1 MIDFVGHQKI
11 SKTCPVQK
19 GGYLSCLEETGI
31 VPLTEGLSAV
41 SLANE
46 RLSVL
51 ELRGQAQQ
59 TREFHLHMEDCCF
72 LLMFQLRGN
81 LFLGGSICV
90 GTERYGGCNTS
101 ACPLYCRLDAGK
113 IWSIVFGLSNRR
125 IEEIQ
130 HEWPLFG
137 IQAQAD
143 NRVTNL
149 DNTILHNIGYR
160 HRQIFDKIQ
169 QIQNGPYSTLIKLE
183 YQFMRLL
190 ELYHADLSD
199 ASKSKDLESV
209 RIYRLAIDYILKH
222 YMDADID
229 RNTIADKLSVSVRTL
244 NRAFE
249 GKGNN
254 VTQSIR
260 LIRIHK
266 VRELLRTTD
275 STFDDIAFQLHYMD
289 TKHLAKL
296 YIKQFGY
303 SPTMERKKRTKG
315 DMEN

>member
-41 SLANE
+41 SLTNE

-51 ELRGQAQQ
+51 ELRGQATQK
-59 TREFHLHMEDCCF
+59 REFHLHMEDCCF

-81 LFLGGSICV
+81 LFLGGSVCV
-90 GTERYGGCNTS
+90 GTDHYGGCNTS
-101 ACPLYCRLDAGK
+101 ACPLYCRIDAGK
-113 IWSIVFGLSNRR
+113 IWSVVFGLPNRR
-125 IEEIQ
+125 VEEIQ

-137 IQAQAD
+137 IQAQTD
-143 NRVTNL
+143 NRVTAL

-160 HRQIFDKIQ
+160 QRQIFDKIQ
-169 QIQNGPYSTLIKLE
+169 QIQNRPYSTALKLE

-199 ASKSKDLESV
+199 ASKSEDIENILL
-209 RIYRLAIDYILKH
+209 YRRAIDYILKH

-229 RNTIADKLSVSVRTL
+229 RNTIADKLAVSVRTL
-244 NRAFE
+244 YRAFE
-249 GKGNN
+249 GKANN

-266 VRELLRTTD
+266 ARELLRTTD

-289 TKHLAKL
+289 AKHLAKL

-303 SPTMERKKRTKG
+303 SPKAERRKGPERPMEG
-315 DMEN
+315 